1 MQLSPQLWQQ
11 IIAAT
16 QSQPTWH
23 ERLSRW
29 YHTQSNPTIHLVILR
44 EPYLSRILS
53 GQKRIESRFAHDRR
67 PPFGRVA
74 VGDILL
80 LKGAGGPLAGLAL
93 ATEVISRPL
102 SAGEIHEIRRAYEHD
117 LAIDDPDFW
126 SAHATARYVTL
137 VWIDD
142 VWPLPPLPL
151 PRRDR
156 RGWVIVQR

>member
-11 IIAAT
+11 IIAAIQT
-16 QSQPTWH
+16 QSTWH

-29 YHTQSNPTIHLVILR
+29 YHTQSAPTLHLVILH

-53 GQKRIESRFAHDRR
+53 GQKRSESRFAHDRR

-74 VGDILL
+74 TGDILL
-80 LKGAGGPLAGLAL
+80 LKRAGGPLAGLAL
-93 ATEVISRPL
+93 VTEAISRPL
-102 SAGEIHEIRRAYEHD
+102 STGELDEIRRVYEHD
-117 LAIDDPDFW
+117 LAIADPDFW

>member
-1 MQLSPQLWQQ
+1 MRLSPQLWQQ

-16 QSQPTWH
+16 QTQPTWH
-23 ERLSRW
+23 ERLSWW
-29 YHTQSNPTIHLVILR
+29 YHTQSDATIHLVILR

-67 PPFGRVA
+67 PPFDRVA

-80 LKGAGGPLAGLAL
+80 LKRAGGPLAGLAL

-102 SAGEIHEIRRAYEHD
+102 SAGEIHEIRRAYEPD

-126 SAHATARYVTL
+126 SAHATDRYVTL
-137 VWIDD
+137 IWIND

-151 PRRDR
+151 PRRDQ